1 MPESGITYVG
11 DWRTPISHWWVDKSK
26 DNNLKIARDNNSS
39 LKIEPTIIDHW
50 NRIK

>member
-11 DWRTPISHWWVDKSK
+11 DWRTPLSHWWVDNFKSK
-26 DNNLKIARDNNSS
+26 S
-39 LKIEPTIIDHW
+39 LQKAKDSNTSLTIQPTIIDYW